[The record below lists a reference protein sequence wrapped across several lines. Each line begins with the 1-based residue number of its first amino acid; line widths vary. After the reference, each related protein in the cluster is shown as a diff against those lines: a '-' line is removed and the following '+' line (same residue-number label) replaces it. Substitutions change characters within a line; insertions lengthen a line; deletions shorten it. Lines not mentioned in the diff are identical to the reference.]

1 MKLNRPRILVITP
14 VKHIDGV
21 PGTLESTGQ
30 VTYLDDPTEA
40 EVLGVIGEYELFIL
54 TQTGLRFLLAVRSL
68 MQPKILRSSVQ
79 PQQEPTTLTNLM
91 LRKEICPFLH

>member
-40 EVLGVIGEYELFIL
+40 EGEYELFIL